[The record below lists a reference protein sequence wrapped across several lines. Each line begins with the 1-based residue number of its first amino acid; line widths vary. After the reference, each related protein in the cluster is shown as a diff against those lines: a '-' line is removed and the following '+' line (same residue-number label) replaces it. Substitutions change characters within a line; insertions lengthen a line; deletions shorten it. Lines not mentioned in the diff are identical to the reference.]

1 MSPGTHTG
9 ARRHYLR
16 PHPKNSGDCAFISV
30 LRFGMTPLQRV
41 ATLLLVCVTWRAPQ
55 VVADVSASTLQGPN
69 SIPVSA
75 NAWAIGSVSAGCSQC
90 RDSGNCSVAMND
102 TLSGVF
108 CGDLHAS
115 ADTQPCCCPYF
126 TECRVTRQSKTCK
139 CGGPWPFAI
148 RHERLSVTEPV
159 NETEILTEE
168 NISPEVDD
176 PMSNQM
182 SVSTE
187 ILIHLSAYLALFV
200 FAMYVDQWVECFS
213 DFRRNQMVAY
223 GEAVDMKLL
232 RFRQRFGKRRRD
244 SQTDTETDD
253 NLPLLVLES
262 PAPTSR
268 PAFTFEESEVE
279 DSPKDAVEKAA
290 SEQVIVVTVPV
301 DVVQEVNTSPPTSPL
316 ELEEIPLE

>member
-1 MSPGTHTG
+1 MT
-9 ARRHYLR
+9 AR
-16 PHPKNSGDCAFISV
+16 
-30 LRFGMTPLQRV
+30 LQRV
-41 ATLLLVCVTWRAPQ
+41 ATLLLVCAACRAPQ
-55 VVADVSASTLQGPN
+55 VVASVSASSLQGP
-69 SIPVSA
+69 SAVPVSPLSVPVA
-75 NAWAIGSVSAGCSQC
+75 VWSVGSVATGCSQC

-102 TLSGVF
+102 TSSGVF

-115 ADTQPCCCPYF
+115 ADTQPCCCPYY
-126 TECRVTRQSKTCK
+126 TECRVTSKSKTCD

-159 NETEILTEE
+159 NETETLVEE
-168 NISPEVDD
+168 NITPQVGD
-176 PMSNQM
+176 PMNNQM

-200 FAMYVDQWVECFS
+200 FAIYVDQWVECFS

-223 GEAVDMKLL
+223 GDAVDMKLL

-268 PAFTFEESEVE
+268 SAFTFDEVAEAEVE
-279 DSPKDAVEKAA
+279 DTVKKAVEEAA
-290 SEQVIVVTVPV
+290 SEEIVVVTVPV
-301 DVVQEVNTSPPTSPL
+301 DVVQEVSTSPPTSPI
-316 ELEEIPLE
+316 ELEEITLE